1 MIFLGVVLLGPRVC
15 DSQDHEKTS
24 MLRMSWFLKFYM
36 HEHHWDR
43 ESVTRRI
50 MRRQGFCT

>member
-1 MIFLGVVLLGPRVC
+1 MQEPHE
-15 DSQDHEKTS
+15 DHESAT
-24 MLRMSWFLKFYM
+24 RITM
-36 HEHHWDR
+36 HEYCWDR